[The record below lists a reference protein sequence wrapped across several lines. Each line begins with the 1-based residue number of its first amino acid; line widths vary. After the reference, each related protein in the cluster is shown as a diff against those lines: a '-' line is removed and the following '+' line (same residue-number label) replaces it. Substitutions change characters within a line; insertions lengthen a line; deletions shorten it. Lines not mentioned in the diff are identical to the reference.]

1 MPTKKPATA
10 KSGVKK
16 LQIKK
21 QTLRDLDSK
30 TAGKNVRGGQKP
42 PVGASKA
49 MFPRC

>member
-21 QTLRDLDSK
+21 QTLKDLDAKSG
-30 TAGKNVRGGQKP
+30 AKNVRGGQKP
-42 PVGASKA
+42 PASA
-49 MFPRC
+49 AFPLKC